1 MENFEINSLLRL
13 LRSSIKSTAGKIS
26 NPNAAATNVNF
37 INSGQRF
44 ETLKSLHKQLK
55 KRYSVNS
62 LPIGLNLIHSIFDV
76 LKVILAELISTY
88 YSNISH
94 QVNVNPN
101 QIRSNQIAV
110 PIITPLRF
118 QGKRSVENV
127 FLTAVRRNEILEI
140 VQIVIEILSN
150 NQQTTTIFLDSNNN
164 TLDQFHQDCYGR
176 IFLPEMIALLG
187 LLFT

>member
-1 MENFEINSLLRL
+1 M
-13 LRSSIKSTAGKIS
+13 
-26 NPNAAATNVNF
+26 
-37 INSGQRF
+37 
-44 ETLKSLHKQLK
+44 
-55 KRYSVNS
+55 
-62 LPIGLNLIHSIFDV
+62 
-76 LKVILAELISTY
+76 ILAELISTY